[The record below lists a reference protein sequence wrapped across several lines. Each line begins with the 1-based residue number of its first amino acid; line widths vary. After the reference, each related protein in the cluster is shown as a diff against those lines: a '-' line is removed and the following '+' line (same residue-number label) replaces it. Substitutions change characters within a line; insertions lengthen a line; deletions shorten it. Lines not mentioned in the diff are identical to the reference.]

1 LTVPPIPTRGMPDV
15 PRALEHLQAGSL
27 RLCSMLREIKVWLP
41 GVTLYMLGAIA
52 PALAIVLMTR

>member
-1 LTVPPIPTRGMPDV
+1 MPDV

-27 RLCSMLREIKVWLP
+27 RLCSMLREIMVWLP
-41 GVTLYMLGAIA
+41 GVTLYILGAIA